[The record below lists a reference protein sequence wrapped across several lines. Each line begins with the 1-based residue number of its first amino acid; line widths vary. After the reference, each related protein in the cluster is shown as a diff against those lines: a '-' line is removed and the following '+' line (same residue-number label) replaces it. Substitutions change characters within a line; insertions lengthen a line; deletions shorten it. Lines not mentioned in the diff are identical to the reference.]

1 MNDQTVALPGA
12 VALEPPSTVLNPE
25 TVSTTSGGGKV
36 DAGTPSDDGSI
47 ESVLEGELSRLKAE
61 DAKPEDD
68 AKAKAEAAAKDAKA
82 KAEASAKPDKK
93 GEGEEEKQAR
103 QRAED
108 GKFAKTAQEDPEA
121 KADKSAPEKAAAER
135 SAQDDN
141 RQSEGRKYAEPPA
154 RLLPEE
160 RAKWANVP
168 NEVKAGLHRLTQEME
183 QENAGFKQSHERY
196 TTLKP
201 YDDLARTNG
210 RDLRESLEKITHVE
224 RAIAQNPIAGLDM
237 VLREIGPRKQD
248 GTPLTLMEVAR
259 HIVQNPQAYQQASAP
274 MPQVQQ
280 ETHQV
285 KALADKLASLETQL
299 ATASIQP
306 MLDAF
311 ATSHPDYAQLEPQ
324 IAAILQSRVIENLYG
339 DGLSAEQKLAEAYRM
354 AGGRGPSSRSEP
366 EPVQQHSEAR
376 DKPSSDAGMKSIR
389 GAPTNGED
397 IAVEDAE
404 TDIDAI
410 LRKEMRKI
418 RS

>member
-1 MNDQTVALPGA
+1 MTDQTVALPGA

-36 DAGTPSDDGSI
+36 DIGASDEGSI

-61 DAKPEDD
+61 DT
-68 AKAKAEAAAKDAKA
+68 KADTETKDKAESAAKDAKA
-82 KAEASAKPDKK
+82 KADEAQKGDKK
-93 GEGEEEKQAR
+93 EDPKDAKADR

-108 GKFAKTAQEDPEA
+108 GKFAKAEKDEPDA
-121 KADKSAPEKAAAER
+121 KADKGAPERAAAER
-135 SAQDDN
+135 SAPEDN

-168 NEVKAGLHRLTQEME
+168 NEVKAGLHRLTQELE
-183 QENAGFKQSHERY
+183 QENAGYKQSHERY

-201 YDDLARTNG
+201 FDDIARTNG
-210 RDLRESLEKITHVE
+210 RDLKESLEKITQVE

-259 HIVQNPQAYQQASAP
+259 HIVQNPQAYQQASVP

-280 ETHQV
+280 ESPQV
-285 KALADKLASLETQL
+285 KALEDKLASLETKL

-311 ATSHPDYAQLEPQ
+311 ATSNPDYAQLEPQ

-366 EPVQQHSEAR
+366 EALTAHS
-376 DKPSSDAGMKSIR
+376 DTKDPPSKDAGTRSIR
-389 GAPTNGED
+389 GAPADGED
-397 IAVEDAE
+397 TVTEDAE
-404 TDIDAI
+404 TDITAI
-410 LRKEMRKI
+410 LRKEMRRI
-418 RS
+418 SA

>member
-1 MNDQTVALPGA
+1 MTDQTVALPGT

-36 DAGTPSDDGSI
+36 DVSTSDEGSI

-61 DAKPEDD
+61 DTKAD
-68 AKAKAEAAAKDAKA
+68 AETKDKAEAAAKDAKA
-82 KAEASAKPDKK
+82 KVEESQKGGKKDEAKDAKAD
-93 GEGEEEKQAR
+93 R

-108 GKFAKTAQEDPEA
+108 GKFAKAEEEKSKA
-121 KADKSAPEKAAAER
+121 EADKGAPERAATER
-135 SAQDDN
+135 SVPEDN

-168 NEVKAGLHRLTQEME
+168 NEVKAGFHRMTHEME
-183 QENAGFKQSHERY
+183 QENASYKQSHERY

-201 YDDLARTNG
+201 FDDIARTNG
-210 RDLRESLEKITHVE
+210 RDLRESLEKITQVE

-248 GTPLTLMEVAR
+248 GRPFTLMEVAQ
-259 HIVQNPQAYQQASAP
+259 HIVQNPQAYQQASSP
-274 MPQVQQ
+274 MQQVQQ
-280 ETHQV
+280 DSPQM
-285 KALADKLASLETQL
+285 KALEDKLASLETQL

-324 IAAILQSRVIENLYG
+324 IAEILQSRVIEKLYG
-339 DGLSAEQKLAEAYRM
+339 NSLSAEQKLAEAYRM
-354 AGGRGPSSRSEP
+354 AGGNASPSRSMP
-366 EPVQQHSEAR
+366 EALSAH
-376 DKPSSDAGMKSIR
+376 SDAKDPPSKDAGTRSVR
-389 GAPTNGED
+389 GAPSNGED
-397 IAVEDAE
+397 IVAEDTE
-404 TDIDAI
+404 TDITAI
-410 LRKEMRKI
+410 LRKEMRRI
-418 RS
+418 SA